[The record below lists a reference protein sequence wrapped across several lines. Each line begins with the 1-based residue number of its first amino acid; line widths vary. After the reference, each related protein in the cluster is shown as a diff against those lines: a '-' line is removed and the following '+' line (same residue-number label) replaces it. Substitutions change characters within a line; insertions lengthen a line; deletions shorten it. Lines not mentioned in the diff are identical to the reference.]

1 MNRLQQNSGLT
12 LIEVIL
18 AVALAS
24 IGLLAYGVLSG
35 AVIERNAVS
44 KKSSVAVTLA
54 QDKIEELK
62 ELGTRVILSDADALD
77 SPVYDPSTQ
86 SWTATAGGE
95 TIDAQ
100 GMPGGTDAI
109 YTRTWSI
116 TPIGGADYFTNIGVT
131 VSWDN
136 AGRSVALNTYITQ

>member
-1 MNRLQQNSGLT
+1 MSRLSQNSGLT

-24 IGLLAYGVLSG
+24 IGLLAYGILTG

-54 QDKIEELK
+54 QDKIEEIK
-62 ELGTRVILSDADALD
+62 ELSTRINLSDADTLD
-77 SPVYDPSTQ
+77 SPAYDSSTQ
-86 SWTATAGGE
+86 SWTATSGGE

-100 GMPGGTDAI
+100 GAAGGSDAL
-109 YTRTWSI
+109 YTRSWTISPISGAVFFTDILI
-116 TPIGGADYFTNIGVT
+116 TVT
-131 VSWDN
+131 WDN
-136 AGRSVALNTYITQ
+136 AARSVSLNTYITQ

>member
-1 MNRLQQNSGLT
+1 MDRLKHNSGLT

-24 IGLLAYGVLSG
+24 IGLLAYGILSG
-35 AVIERNAVS
+35 AVVERNAVS
-44 KKSSVAVTLA
+44 KRSSVAITLA

-62 ELGTRVILSDADALD
+62 ELGARVILSDANALD

-86 SWTATAGGE
+86 LWNATAGGE
-95 TIDAQ
+95 TIDSK
-100 GMPGGTDAI
+100 GVTGGSDAL

-116 TPIGGADYFTNIGVT
+116 TPVSGSDYFTNILVT

-136 AGRSVALNTYITQ
+136 AARTVSLNTYITQ

>member
-18 AVALAS
+18 AIALAS
-24 IGLLAYGVLSG
+24 IGILAYGILSG
-35 AVIERNAVS
+35 AVVERNAVS

-62 ELGTRVILSDADALD
+62 ELGTRVILSDADTLD
-77 SPVYDPSTQ
+77 SPVYDSATQ

-95 TIDAQ
+95 IIDSKGAT
-100 GMPGGTDAI
+100 GGADAL
-109 YTRTWSI
+109 YTRTWTI
-116 TPIGGADYFTNIGVT
+116 TPIGGADYFTNILVT

-136 AGRSVALNTYITQ
+136 AARTVSLNTYMTQ

>member
-77 SPVYDPSTQ
+77 SPVYDSSTQ

-95 TIDAQ
+95 AIDSQ
-100 GMPGGTDAI
+100 GVSGGTDAI

-116 TPIGGADYFTNIGVT
+116 TPISGADYFTNVGVT

-136 AGRSVALNTYITQ
+136 AGRSVSLNTYMTQ

>member
-18 AVALAS
+18 AIALAS
-24 IGLLAYGVLSG
+24 IGLLAYGILSG
-35 AVIERNAVS
+35 AVVERNAVS

-62 ELGTRVILSDADALD
+62 ELATRVILSDADTLD
-77 SPVYDPSTQ
+77 SPVYDSGTQ
-86 SWTATAGGE
+86 SWTATSGGEIIDSKGVAGGS
-95 TIDAQ
+95 DAL
-100 GMPGGTDAI
+100 
-109 YTRTWSI
+109 YTRTWTI
-116 TPIGGADYFTNIGVT
+116 TPIGGADYFTNILVT

-136 AGRSVALNTYITQ
+136 AARTVSLNTYITQ

>member
-18 AVALAS
+18 AIALAS
-24 IGLLAYGVLSG
+24 IGLLAYAVLSG
-35 AVIERNAVS
+35 AVVERNAVS

-62 ELGTRVILSDADALD
+62 ELGTRIILSDADTLD
-77 SPVYDPSTQ
+77 SPVYDSVTQ

-95 TIDAQ
+95 AIDAQ
-100 GMPGGTDAI
+100 GVSGGSDAL

-116 TPIGGADYFTNIGVT
+116 TPVNGADYFTNISVT

-136 AGRSVALNTYITQ
+136 VSRTVSLNTYMTQ

>member
-1 MNRLQQNSGLT
+1 MSRLSENSGLT

-24 IGLLAYGVLSG
+24 IGLLAYGILSG

-54 QDKIEELK
+54 QDKIEEIK
-62 ELGTRVILSDADALD
+62 ELSTRVNLADADTLD
-77 SPVYDPSTQ
+77 SPVYDSSTQ
-86 SWTATAGGE
+86 SWTATSGGE

-100 GMPGGTDAI
+100 GVAGGSDAL
-109 YTRTWSI
+109 YTRSWTIS
-116 TPIGGADYFTNIGVT
+116 PIGGADFFTDILITVT
-131 VSWDN
+131 WDN
-136 AGRSVALNTYITQ
+136 AARSVSLNTYITQ